1 MHNYGTDLEN
11 IRIALAHAGEHFD
24 IGRDDYDYI
33 VIRLQHLPPV
43 ELVFNSRTGEMVEV
57 DVLNNNES
65 LDPDIR
71 VNDVYKYNWSIIEW
85 RVLGVN
91 GNKVRVESDTKD
103 CTMTK
108 YKSDDLFVRENLI
121 KRG

>member
-1 MHNYGTDLEN
+1 MSNYGTDLEN
-11 IRIALAHAGEHFD
+11 IRIALAHAVEHFD
-24 IGRDDYDYI
+24 IDYDDDDYI
-33 VIRLQHLPPV
+33 VIRLHHLPPV
-43 ELVFNSRTGEMVEV
+43 ELVFHSRTGEMVEV
-57 DVLNNNES
+57 DVLNNDGS

-85 RVLGVN
+85 RVLDVN
-91 GNKVRVESDTKD
+91 ENKVRVESDTKD